1 MVIGSD
7 QDGSSETPSSTL
19 PNGARAVQSP
29 PSALASSD
37 RKPPLRVSD
46 RISEAVPARPTMP
59 QRASLNEVDQRSLVR
74 IENGRLALMLSSF
87 SGERCPALYGRR
99 VPWNYDPDDV
109 SQAVET
115 GCIADGKQ
123 DGFFPASI
131 EVHKLQT
138 TTHTHT
144 VHHLLFT

>member
-7 QDGSSETPSSTL
+7 QDGSSETPSSTP

-74 IENGRLALMLSSF
+74 IEKGRLALMLSSF
-87 SGERCPALYGRR
+87 SGERCLALYVQLRKPEDGSPGTMTLMMSSRR
-99 VPWNYDPDDV
+99 SRRDV
-109 SQAVET
+109 
-115 GCIADGKQ
+115 
-123 DGFFPASI
+123 
-131 EVHKLQT
+131 
-138 TTHTHT
+138 
-144 VHHLLFT
+144 